1 LQYSASYSFA
11 KNLSNGQGYNP
22 TAFASEAGGQ
32 VTDINNINL
41 DYGNV
46 SFTHRNRFLAT
57 FLYDLPFGKQRMF
70 LASANKVVDTLVGG
84 WELSGYLL
92 SQSGPFLTVV
102 VANADP
108 EGDGFPTVVGSGR
121 ADIVSGQNV
130 VPSNQGVYNWINKAA
145 FAVPPNNIGR
155 GPDSPVGS
163 VVGPNTN
170 SLSLSLFKTFAVR
183 EKVRLQIGI
192 AAANAFNHPNYAIP
206 NLTFNT
212 AAFGTIS
219 NVQSQENGGP
229 RSIQG
234 TARLTF

>member
-1 LQYSASYSFA
+1 
-11 KNLSNGQGYNP
+11 
-22 TAFASEAGGQ
+22 

-57 FLYDLPFGKQRMF
+57 FLYDLPFGKQKKF
-70 LASANKVVDTLVGG
+70 LGTANKAVDTLIGG

-92 SQSGPFLTVV
+92 SESGPFLTVV
-102 VANADP
+102 VASADP
-108 EGDGFPTVVGSGR
+108 EGDGFPTVTGSGR

-130 VPSNQGVYNWINKAA
+130 VPVNQSIHNWINTAA
-145 FAVPPNNIGR
+145 FAVPPNNVGR
-155 GPDSPVGS
+155 GPTSPIGS

-170 SLSLSLFKTFAVR
+170 SLSLSLFKSVAIR
-183 EKVRLQIGI
+183 EKIHFQIGV
-192 AAANAFNHPNYAIP
+192 AAANALNHANYAVP

-219 NVQSQENGGP
+219 NVQAQENGGP